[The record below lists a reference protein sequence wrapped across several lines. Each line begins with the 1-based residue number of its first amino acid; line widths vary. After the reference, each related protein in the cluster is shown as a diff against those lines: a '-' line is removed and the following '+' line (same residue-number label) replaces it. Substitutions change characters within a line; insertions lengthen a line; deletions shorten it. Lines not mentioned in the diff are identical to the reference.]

1 MDCIDVSLECQIGN
15 EMVALGFPTADV
27 WIAARH
33 MISRDICIYLRAL
46 LIYDQ

>member
-33 MISRDICIYLRAL
+33 IIDLRINKILAIS
-46 LIYDQ
+46 